1 MAALD
6 FSPHGVFFE
15 SGIDTIEDGY
25 AAAANGITQEI
36 NRKKAAFYDYNRHVE
51 NGGPPTEERDDDGYL
66 IWSQDDELK
75 VVIEIAEDAL
85 MALRKAYAITIYH
98 HWERSAL
105 QWTGKRNETHD
116 NLVQLVLKIGY
127 PIDDCLASVRDLA
140 NLLKHANDR
149 WGLKLFQSWPE
160 LFSDGFSPSSY
171 GSWEVNWYDR
181 VLLSDANIKQ
191 IMTIVRGSGPKGM
204 LRDF

>member
-1 MAALD
+1 MA
-6 FSPHGVFFE
+6 PIYVKY
-15 SGIDTIEDGY
+15 I
-25 AAAANGITQEI
+25 
-36 NRKKAAFYDYNRHVE
+36 
-51 NGGPPTEERDDDGYL
+51 
-66 IWSQDDELK
+66 
-75 VVIEIAEDAL
+75 IA
-85 MALRKAYAITIYH
+85 
-98 HWERSAL
+98 RSAL
-105 QWTGKRNETHD
+105 QWTGKKRETHD
-116 NLVQLVLKIGY
+116 NLAQLVLKIGY
-127 PIDDCLASVRDLA
+127 PIDDRLASVRDLA

-160 LFSDGFSPSSY
+160 LFSVGFTPSAD